1 MNNID
6 KIKNNLK
13 TSSIFTTILSAVFSF
28 MLLLSVVVYFIFGRF
43 KEYIKE
49 SVSEKFYTLLNEEGS
64 IAIILIYILIFILII
79 PFLVESITQTIRS
92 IKMGND
98 ITKID
103 LVTYIDIIKLTFV
116 FAAFA
121 LAFVVGIIITYF
133 SLSIGNFLF
142 IIIPIALTLPFYL
155 VGFIYKF
162 SAFKL
167 AHKLYKEQ

>member
-6 KIKNNLK
+6 KIRNNLK
-13 TSSIFTTILSAVFSF
+13 TSSIFTTILSVVFSF
-28 MLLLSVVVYFIFGRF
+28 MLLLSVVVYFIFDRF

-49 SVSEKFYTLLNEEGS
+49 SVSEKFYNLLNEEGN

-79 PFLVESITQTIRS
+79 PFLVESITQTVRS
-92 IKMGND
+92 NKMGNT
-98 ITKID
+98 IAKID
-103 LVTYIDIIKLTFV
+103 LESYIDIIKLTFV

-121 LAFVVGIIITYF
+121 LAFVVGVIISYF
-133 SLSIGNFLF
+133 SLSIGNILF
-142 IIIPIALTLPFYL
+142 IIIPVALTLPFYI

-167 AHKLYKEQ
+167 AYKLYKEQ